1 MTCFRK
7 NLMVVCEVI
16 VEASKISASDRYH
29 PSAHQ
34 ANNLVHILR
43 HLDSN
48 WASFLYSVSDEKF
61 CSVPKRNFTNYG
73 NLYISTTTSCVDDVQ
88 VLHMSMIM
96 LIVNDGEENCW
107 SHWLWRWSW
116 PMAAHHEE
124 SGKYDNDD
132 WGSANNGALN
142 DQASCNRRLRL
153 LIITFCY
160 ARPIRPIKSADW
172 GWGADFTLGIYKFT
186 IDQRRLLDCI
196 FSLIKG

>member
-61 CSVPKRNFTNYG
+61 CSVPKRKVWKP
-73 NLYISTTTSCVDDVQ
+73 LYFNSYKLI
-88 VLHMSMIM
+88 MSKYCQCQRW
-96 LIVNDGEENCW
+96 LKDDGEENCS
-107 SHWLWRWSW
+107 SHWLWRGSW